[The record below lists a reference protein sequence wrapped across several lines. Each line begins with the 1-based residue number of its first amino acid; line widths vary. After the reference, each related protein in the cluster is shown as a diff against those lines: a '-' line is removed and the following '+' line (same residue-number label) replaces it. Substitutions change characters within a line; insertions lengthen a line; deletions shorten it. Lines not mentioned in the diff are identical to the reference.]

1 MKNVICFLFML
12 TFFACNEKYNAE
24 LEISFTSESDD
35 MIQELKEFN
44 LQSIDPLE
52 YKKSQIEKRKIKSFY
67 FKNISTKTPN
77 RFLIES
83 IDTGKY
89 TGNIAINHMGREYNI
104 TIDSI
109 HIRPGLN
116 NLSKEINLGTIKLH

>member
-1 MKNVICFLFML
+1 MIA
-12 TFFACNEKYNAE
+12 FFACNEKHNAE

-35 MIQELKEFN
+35 TIQELKEFY

-67 FKNISTKTPN
+67 LTNFSTKTPN

-83 IDTGKY
+83 IDTGIY
-89 TGNIAINHMGREYNI
+89 TGNIAINNMGREYNI

-109 HIRPGLN
+109 HIHPGLN
-116 NLSKEINLGTIKLH
+116 HLSKEINLGTIKSH